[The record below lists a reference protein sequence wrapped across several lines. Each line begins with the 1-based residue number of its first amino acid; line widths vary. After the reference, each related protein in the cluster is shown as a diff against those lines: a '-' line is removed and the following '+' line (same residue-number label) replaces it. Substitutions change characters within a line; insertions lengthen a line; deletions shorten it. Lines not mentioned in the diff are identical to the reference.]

1 MTQHDSPSA
10 APLLILSGGL
20 QTRHSWAR
28 LERHLAPLHPLLIPD
43 LPPAR
48 SPGAL
53 PGTESLTWDDLTD
66 AALHA
71 ADHLGI
77 EHFAVLGVSSGFP
90 IAYRLAQQHPD
101 RISDLM
107 LFGAAPRP
115 GPRLT
120 ALIHEGLRRE
130 TGSAP
135 PDRERG
141 RATGAVP
148 GDGAAP
154 DPGSHR
160 EVAERLVSV
169 LTNPQAS
176 RHCLMIRAAARVML
190 TQLTASP
197 QDPLV
202 RYIADRGHL
211 LLTTPLPP
219 GGVRSVR
226 ALVGVGDHDTVTP
239 VDDNRAVAA
248 TIDDATFIVMKN
260 ADHLLHMERDADFAD
275 VITRFLHHRP
285 LTTPDTVTT
294 PSNTPPTR
302 S

>member
-1 MTQHDSPSA
+1 MQHHSPSA

-20 QTRHSWAR
+20 QTRHSWGR

-48 SPGAL
+48 SPGTL
-53 PGTESLTWDDLTD
+53 PGTQSLSWDDLTD

-77 EHFAVLGVSSGFP
+77 KHFAVLGVSSGFP

-130 TGSAP
+130 TDSEP
-135 PDRERG
+135 PDRDRG

-148 GDGAAP
+148 GAGSAP
-154 DPGSHR
+154 DPRSHR

-169 LTNPQAS
+169 LTNPQAG

-226 ALVGVGDHDTVTP
+226 ALVGVGEHDTVTP
-239 VDDNRAVAA
+239 VEDNRAVAA

>member
-1 MTQHDSPSA
+1 MTCAAYAPPAAADHPIPWRGHTYPCRTVMQHHSPSA

-20 QTRHSWAR
+20 QTRHSWGR

-48 SPGAL
+48 SPGTL
-53 PGTESLTWDDLTD
+53 PGTQSLSWDDLTD

-77 EHFAVLGVSSGFP
+77 KHFAVLGVSSGFP

-130 TGSAP
+130 TDSEP
-135 PDRERG
+135 PDRDRG

-148 GDGAAP
+148 GAGSAP
-154 DPGSHR
+154 DPRSHR

-169 LTNPQAS
+169 LTNPQAG

-197 QDPLV
+197 RIPLS
-202 RYIADRGHL
+202 ATSPTAG
-211 LLTTPLPP
+211 TSSSPLRCRP
-219 GGVRSVR
+219 
-226 ALVGVGDHDTVTP
+226 
-239 VDDNRAVAA
+239 AA
-248 TIDDATFIVMKN
+248 SGPSAHSSASEN
-260 ADHLLHMERDADFAD
+260 
-275 VITRFLHHRP
+275 
-285 LTTPDTVTT
+285 TT
-294 PSNTPPTR
+294 PSHPSRTTVPSPPPSTTPR
-302 S
+302 SSS